1 MFIRSERLFLRP
13 YWPEDRF
20 ELLALAEGDDKSR
33 LPLRSG
39 WPSIAEI
46 EPCEPSDRRCPR
58 FLVTLP
64 GTQDARIVGFVG
76 IGRVTDMFEAGLWIA
91 PAFRGRGFA
100 TEAGRSLL
108 SVARALGV
116 RSVSARVAFLDD
128 DARKLLGKL
137 GFAQRGDIMVRTLD
151 EPCGGGDSPLPSLAA

>member
-13 YWPEDRF
+13 YWPEDRA
-20 ELLALAEGDDKSR
+20 ELLALAEGDDTSR

-46 EPCEPSDRRCPR
+46 EPCEPADRRCPR

-64 GTQDARIVGFVG
+64 GAPDAWIVGFVG

-91 PAFRGRGFA
+91 PAFRGRGYA

-108 SVARALGV
+108 SVARSLGV
-116 RSVSARVAFLDD
+116 RSVSARIAFLDD
-128 DARKLLGKL
+128 AARKLLRKL
-137 GFAQRGDIMVRTLD
+137 GFEQQGDVMLRVLD

>member
-13 YWPEDRF
+13 YWPEDRA
-20 ELLALAEGDDKSR
+20 ELLALAEGADNSR

-46 EPCEPSDRRCPR
+46 EPCEPQDRRCPR

-64 GTQDARIVGFVG
+64 GAQDTRIVGFVG
-76 IGRVTDMFEAGLWIA
+76 IGRVTEMFEAGLWIA

-100 TEAGRSLL
+100 TEAGRALL
-108 SVARALGV
+108 SVARALGL
-116 RSVSARVAFLDD
+116 RSVSARIAFLDD
-128 DARKLLGKL
+128 SARKLLTKL
-137 GFAQRGDIMVRTLD
+137 RFEQQGEIMVRVLD
-151 EPCGGGDSPLPSLAA
+151 EPCGGGDSPVPSLAA